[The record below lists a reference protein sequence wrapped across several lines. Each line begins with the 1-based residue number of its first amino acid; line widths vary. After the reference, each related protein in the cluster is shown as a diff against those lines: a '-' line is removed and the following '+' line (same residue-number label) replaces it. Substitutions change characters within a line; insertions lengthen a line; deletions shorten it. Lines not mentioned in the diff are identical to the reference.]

1 MQTYAFDAVAL
12 VDVCRR
18 NAVIS
23 VGVFGS
29 MVRGEATQQS
39 DVDLLVEFRERQSL
53 LDMARLERELSAAVG
68 RKVDVLTKDAVSPYL
83 RENILGEVQTIYEA
97 R

>member
-1 MQTYAFDAVAL
+1 MQTYAFDTSAL

-18 NAVIS
+18 NAVVS

-29 MVRGEATQQS
+29 MARGESTQES
-39 DVDLLVEFRERQSL
+39 DIDLLVEFGERRSL
-53 LDMARLERELSAAVG
+53 LDMARLERELSTAIG
-68 RKVDVLTKDAVSPYL
+68 RKVDVLTRDAISQYL